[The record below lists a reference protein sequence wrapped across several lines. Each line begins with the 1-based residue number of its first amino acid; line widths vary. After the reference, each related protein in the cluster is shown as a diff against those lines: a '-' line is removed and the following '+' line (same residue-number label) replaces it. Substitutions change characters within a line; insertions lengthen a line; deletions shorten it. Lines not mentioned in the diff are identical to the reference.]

1 VLIKH
6 VERLRVDKAC
16 RGVAFFL
23 SMNTGSSCHQT
34 PSSYSSIY
42 YTWSLETPD
51 ELLHKLLYMLRYV
64 LYQKRSTVVVKDSI
78 APSYIIAIIR
88 FVNKGKV
95 HHDININ
102 SVVFMKEIVQCVTSK
117 TTSKCVI

>member
-1 VLIKH
+1 
-6 VERLRVDKAC
+6 
-16 RGVAFFL
+16 
-23 SMNTGSSCHQT
+23 
-34 PSSYSSIY
+34 
-42 YTWSLETPD
+42 
-51 ELLHKLLYMLRYV
+51 MLRYV
-64 LYQKRSTVVVKDSI
+64 LYPKRSTVVVKDSI

-102 SVVFMKEIVQCVTSK
+102 SVVFMKEIMQCVTSK